1 MVAGGWDRASQMTPS
16 SAICEMEALGELSA
30 SGDAYMVPTATNT
43 FPIYYESNS
52 TFELPTVLLLDS
64 AGLDNMNGPAHFGEQ
79 DWILASQ
86 TKRRTPAWE
95 VPVLIVPDPLDLNQ
109 LRDAEYGM
117 YTSIA
122 STGGTLDDVQLNPA
136 TYNLGE
142 IELSSLWTT
151 LTVEENGTNLVTV
164 DASVSPDSLGL
175 TPTDNLLSEYDAGKF
190 YITPP
195 DEDLA
200 LWREG
205 SDVKVFNANTLKTTI
220 ELSPT
225 NDFNDHELHI
235 AFPITAP
242 KFDPETL
249 SDLSYSGA
257 DAVNNALLTGEFRMA
272 LEPTRRMYVRV
283 RNELSGAYFD
293 PTLTTTENPLL
304 LKNCPHLMNDSIY
317 MDIKVGQMNNSDGQ
331 LKFTGGDPVV
341 ISAAVLWATE
351 GRRTM
356 LWSDR
361 DLEHNVLTMCTD
373 ISQDFAMQGDPQ
385 ESQHDLQGDWTY
397 TDAGNTEHVYLADD
411 SVGVSHITLKWN
423 HSSVAYSSGGTM
435 RLQRRNYEDF
445 GGTNNGWEYATGLAH
460 RPWSFNAEDAK
471 PFYNVDADANGN
483 LDILSYTDSTLFH
496 DMWSCETAEYRVEQ
510 DMCGDLFHT
519 PSIYVSIQG
528 NVSDPWKYVDELND
542 GVVVSEGRYFSKVQI
557 DWSSAVDGEGLI
569 DQFRLYRRL
578 YTLPMWTMRL
588 GSRFLLPRTSTRG
601 STTMWLQA
609 PCMNT
614 VWERSSPVVPETPP
628 SSTTTRPLPDWLPL
642 QLRWRRGTHHV

>member
-1 MVAGGWDRASQMTPS
+1 
-16 SAICEMEALGELSA
+16 
-30 SGDAYMVPTATNT
+30 
-43 FPIYYESNS
+43 
-52 TFELPTVLLLDS
+52 
-64 AGLDNMNGPAHFGEQ
+64 
-79 DWILASQ
+79 
-86 TKRRTPAWE
+86 
-95 VPVLIVPDPLDLNQ
+95 
-109 LRDAEYGM
+109 
-117 YTSIA
+117 
-122 STGGTLDDVQLNPA
+122 
-136 TYNLGE
+136 
-142 IELSSLWTT
+142 
-151 LTVEENGTNLVTV
+151 
-164 DASVSPDSLGL
+164 
-175 TPTDNLLSEYDAGKF
+175 
-190 YITPP
+190 
-195 DEDLA
+195 
-200 LWREG
+200 
-205 SDVKVFNANTLKTTI
+205 
-220 ELSPT
+220 
-225 NDFNDHELHI
+225 
-235 AFPITAP
+235 
-242 KFDPETL
+242 
-249 SDLSYSGA
+249 
-257 DAVNNALLTGEFRMA
+257 
-272 LEPTRRMYVRV
+272 
-283 RNELSGAYFD
+283 
-293 PTLTTTENPLL
+293 
-304 LKNCPHLMNDSIY
+304 MNDSIY

-510 DMCGDLFHT
+510 EMCGDLFHT

-578 YTLPMWTMRL
+578 YTPADVDDEAWEQIFASEDINTWIDYDVAAGTLYEYRVGAVITCGTGNTTQQYYNPTPYPIGFRSNYGGVEGRITFENNAPEDSVYVVVEPQGLNLARNSLILEAGEYAELDIHRYEQREGGDMAHWPDVHTDAFHPTLSFIDSTGLRVSEGISVSQWIKVPKTTIVGDSLETECGRSPPLQHELL
-588 GSRFLLPRTSTRG
+588 GSVRKCG
-601 STTMWLQA
+601 EGG
-609 PCMNT
+609 
-614 VWERSSPVVPETPP
+614 VEPV
-628 SSTTTRPLPDWLPL
+628 
-642 QLRWRRGTHHV
+642 GTGDQWF

>member
-1 MVAGGWDRASQMTPS
+1 MQK
-16 SAICEMEALGELSA
+16 
-30 SGDAYMVPTATNT
+30 
-43 FPIYYESNS
+43 
-52 TFELPTVLLLDS
+52 
-64 AGLDNMNGPAHFGEQ
+64 H
-79 DWILASQ
+79 
-86 TKRRTPAWE
+86 
-95 VPVLIVPDPLDLNQ
+95 
-109 LRDAEYGM
+109 GM

-136 TYNLGE
+136 H
-142 IELSSLWTT
+142 TT
-151 LTVEENGTNLVTV
+151 SARSNCLALDHLTVEENGTNLVTV

-225 NDFNDHELHI
+225 NDFNDYELHI

-249 SDLSYSGA
+249 SDLSYNGA
-257 DAVNNALLTGEFRMA
+257 DAVNNASLTGEFRMA
-272 LEPTRRMYVRV
+272 LEPTRRCM
-283 RNELSGAYFD
+283 SGCAMNSLG
-293 PTLTTTENPLL
+293 PISTTLTTTENPLL

-385 ESQHDLQGDWTY
+385 ESQHDLQETGRTQMQA
-397 TDAGNTEHVYLADD
+397 TRNT
-411 SVGVSHITLKWN
+411 
-423 HSSVAYSSGGTM
+423 
-435 RLQRRNYEDF
+435 
-445 GGTNNGWEYATGLAH
+445 
-460 RPWSFNAEDAK
+460 
-471 PFYNVDADANGN
+471 
-483 LDILSYTDSTLFH
+483 
-496 DMWSCETAEYRVEQ
+496 
-510 DMCGDLFHT
+510 
-519 PSIYVSIQG
+519 SIS
-528 NVSDPWKYVDELND
+528 
-542 GVVVSEGRYFSKVQI
+542 
-557 DWSSAVDGEGLI
+557 
-569 DQFRLYRRL
+569 
-578 YTLPMWTMRL
+578 PM
-588 GSRFLLPRTSTRG
+588 TRWG
-601 STTMWLQA
+601 
-609 PCMNT
+609 
-614 VWERSSPVVPETPP
+614 
-628 SSTTTRPLPDWLPL
+628 
-642 QLRWRRGTHHV
+642 